1 MEDAGCGWRHVVA
14 SPTPVKIIQQDAI
27 MSLVGSG
34 FTVVGMGVGG
44 IPVIENGQGEI
55 EGVEAVIDKDLAS
68 ALFAST

>member
-1 MEDAGCGWRHVVA
+1 
-14 SPTPVKIIQQDAI
+14 